1 MKLHTLIAA
10 NTLLPL
16 LLGAA
21 ANALPINCAHARTP
35 DEKTVCSDPT
45 LIQADARLDTLYD
58 ISQHLVPMGTR
69 GDLVDSQRAWIKQ
82 RRACATDIACIRSA
96 YTTRSA
102 VFEAILKRVEQH
114 GPF

>member
-1 MKLHTLIAA
+1 MKPLTSIAA
-10 NTLLPL
+10 LIPL
-16 LLGAA
+16 IFGTAA
-21 ANALPINCAHARTP
+21 AIALPINCAHARTP
-35 DEKTVCSDPT
+35 DEKTICSDTT

-69 GDLVDSQRAWIKQ
+69 GDLVDSQSAWIKQ
-82 RRACATDIACIRSA
+82 RQSCGTSKPCLRASYA
-96 YTTRSA
+96 TRSA